1 MPVVGS
7 LLHRADVRRSARR
20 LLALIALSSLLAA
33 GCERKAPGP
42 AECAEYAQAF
52 VGVARDDETTTPH
65 QQAAIDDV
73 TQLCLTTP
81 FDRELIACAQTT
93 HRPRACF
100 DAYKLRVRR
109 PL

>member
-7 LLHRADVRRSARR
+7 LLRRPAARRSARR
-20 LLALIALSSLLAA
+20 RLTLLALFALLSA

-42 AECAEYAQAF
+42 VECAEYAQAF

-81 FDRELIACAQTT
+81 FDRELITCAQATR
-93 HRPRACF
+93 RPRACF

>member
-7 LLHRADVRRSARR
+7 LPRRADARSSARR
-20 LLALIALSSLLAA
+20 LLALCAVSSLLAA

-42 AECAEYAQAF
+42 VECAEYAEAF
-52 VGVARDDETTTPH
+52 VGVARDDEATTPH

-81 FDRELIACAQTT
+81 FDRELITCAQTT
-93 HRPRACF
+93 RRPRACF

>member
-1 MPVVGS
+1 MPIVGS
-7 LLHRADVRRSARR
+7 LLRRAAARRSARR
-20 LLALIALSSLLAA
+20 LLALLALSSLAV

-42 AECAEYAQAF
+42 VECAEYAEAF
-52 VGVARDDETTTPH
+52 VGVARDDEATTPH

-81 FDRELIACAQTT
+81 FDRELITCAQTT
-93 HRPRACF
+93 RRPRACF